1 MAQATATPIPAPVI
15 AAPPAP
21 TPAIATPEPMLASL
35 ATLTDIVQQRDP
47 RIVLDVKLSKPVLRI
62 GKDALDLSIKSSHDG
77 YIYLVLLG
85 SDRKSF
91 YVLYPNGL
99 DKDNRIKAGQTRKLP
114 RPDWQLEAAGPP
126 GIDHLLVM
134 VASSP
139 RQIDRLAMTAPSATN
154 PFTFALNE
162 IGGRAALINF
172 LVHNKEGEGS
182 ERFGAKL
189 LTLKEVL

>member
-1 MAQATATPIPAPVI
+1 
-15 AAPPAP
+15 
-21 TPAIATPEPMLASL
+21 MLASL
-35 ATLTDIVQQRDP
+35 ATLADIEQQRDP
-47 RIVLDVKLSKPVLRI
+47 RMVLDVKLSKSVLKI

-126 GIDHLLVM
+126 GVDHLLVM
-134 VASSP
+134 VAASP
-139 RQIDRLAMTAPSATN
+139 RQIDRLTMTEPNATN

-172 LVHNKEGEGS
+172 LVHNKDGEGS
-182 ERFGAKL
+182 ERFGAQL
-189 LTLKEVL
+189 LTVKEVL